1 MSVQRPRK
9 ERPTSTLTFPLGPYT
24 PALAQPVALTLHL
37 RGETIARVEA
47 PRTGYCRRGVMTL
60 AVGKPL
66 VDALD
71 LIERTCAQG
80 GSVYRTALCLAVES
94 ATRTTPPKPARVTR
108 TLFAE
113 IERILARL
121 WYLGDCARASDLAY
135 YQGLALAQREAL
147 FAALDE
153 ATGARRFWGVAIPG
167 GCRDDIAFAG
177 VGAALKDLEP
187 TLTVWRAATESKGP
201 LGRAGAGI
209 GAIATDLAEKCG
221 LAGQAAAGALALD
234 DPRQSTTDGGYADLS
249 EEIVWPAESAG
260 AKGDAGERMRVAV
273 ADLATSYA
281 IALSCVSTLE
291 SIATPEY
298 QARLGGPAA
307 NVSGEARVAGPHG
320 PASVRVTLGAS
331 SEITRL
337 ALSTPAD
344 ATLKALPYILEDARL
359 EKAPLILA
367 SLDLCL
373 ECNDQ

>member
-1 MSVQRPRK
+1 M
-9 ERPTSTLTFPLGPYT
+9 
-24 PALAQPVALTLHL
+24 ALAAG
-37 RGETIARVEA
+37 R
-47 PRTGYCRRGVMTL
+47 
-60 AVGKPL
+60 PL

-80 GSVYRTALCLAVES
+80 GSVYRTALCMAVES
-94 ATRTTPPKPARVTR
+94 ATRTSPPKPARITR

-113 IERILARL
+113 IERILGRL

-147 FAALDE
+147 FAALEE
-153 ATGARRFWGVAIPG
+153 ATGTRSFWGIAIPG
-167 GCRDDIAFAG
+167 GCREDIAFDG
-177 VGAALKDLEP
+177 LSAALKELEP
-187 TLTVWRAATESKGP
+187 TQTVWRAATEPKGP

-209 GAIATDLAEKCG
+209 GTITTELAEKCSLTG
-221 LAGQAAAGALALD
+221 LAAAGALALD
-234 DPRQSTTDGGYADLS
+234 DPRQSTTGDGYADLG

-260 AKGDAGERMRVAV
+260 AKGDAGERMRVAA

-291 SIATPEY
+291 SITKPAY
-298 QARLGGPAA
+298 QARLGAPAA
-307 NVSGEARVAGPHG
+307 NVSGEARIQGPHG